1 MPIKRRLIARLA
13 MFGALGL
20 LAGCAAP
27 DAGKT
32 PDGIYDPDEGPNRR
46 VHAFNKRVDMALSG
60 AGGAGDSVPFVVR
73 AGIEN
78 MADTLSLPQTVAN
91 QMLQLR
97 LGRATRNTAR
107 FSINATVGVLG
118 LLDPAEAMGLPEDE
132 SDFGE
137 TLHVWGVPEGR
148 YLELPLLGPSTQRHA
163 VGMAVDLFTN
173 PLSYWLPAP
182 EKYYATGVR
191 LAERVLDRSEYA
203 DQIDEML
210 YGSADSYA
218 QSRTI
223 YLQNRRYELG
233 DESAAQAD
241 YIDPEALDTEGF

>member
-1 MPIKRRLIARLA
+1 MPSLRPIACLALVSLIAA
-13 MFGALGL
+13 
-20 LAGCAAP
+20 CANPGPGEA
-27 DAGKT
+27 
-32 PDGIYDPDEGPNRR
+32 PDGIFDPQEGPNRR
-46 VHAFNKRVDMALSG
+46 VHAFNKRLDTALSG
-60 AGGAGDSVPFVVR
+60 AGSAGSSVPLPVR

-78 MADTLSLPQTVAN
+78 MADTVSLPQTVVN
-91 QMLQLR
+91 QLLQLR

-107 FSINATVGVLG
+107 FSINATVGLLG

-137 TLHVWGVPEGR
+137 TLHVWGLPEGS
-148 YLELPLLGPSTQRHA
+148 YIELPVLGPSTERDA
-163 VGMAVDLFTN
+163 VGMFVDIFTN
-173 PLSYWLPAP
+173 PLSYVLPPNAR
-182 EKYYATGVR
+182 YTATGVR

-233 DESAAQAD
+233 DESAGGAG
-241 YIDPEALDTEGF
+241 YIDPEAIDTEGF

>member
-1 MPIKRRLIARLA
+1 MIVCVTLLVAS
-13 MFGALGL
+13 GL
-20 LAGCAAP
+20 LAGCAVPGPGEA
-27 DAGKT
+27 
-32 PDGIYDPDEGPNRR
+32 PDGIYDPQEGPNRR
-46 VHAFNKRVDMALSG
+46 VHAFNKRLDTALT
-60 AGGAGDSVPFVVR
+60 GGGGGGDAVPFVVR

-91 QMLQLR
+91 QVLQLR
-97 LGRATRNTAR
+97 LGRATRNAAR
-107 FSINATVGVLG
+107 FSINATVGLLG

-137 TLHVWGVPEGR
+137 TLYVWGFPEGA
-148 YLELPLLGPSTQRHA
+148 YIELPVTGPSTERDA
-163 VGMAVDLFTN
+163 VGMAVDLVTN

-182 EKYYATGVR
+182 DKYYATGVR
-191 LAERVLDRSEYA
+191 LAERVLDRSEYSE
-203 DQIDEML
+203 QIDEML

-241 YIDPEALDTEGF
+241 YMDPEALDTEGF